1 MRDNETQRTGT
12 ATAEAAE
19 GRLVPLSE
27 LLHNHRIASGDP
39 DVRGWEVVG
48 SDGRTLGRV
57 HDLLVDTGSQ
67 RVRYLDVHLNADLT
81 SGSSTREGGREP
93 LGPEGQPMAGAETVG
108 LADTGVKE
116 GPGVVRTSAEAEP
129 ITGRL
134 DESADRPARDVTNQT
149 VGSDA
154 LSAAASGP
162 LFSRDDRPITGRLD
176 EGIAGT
182 EDRHVL
188 IPVGLG
194 RLTPGDDRVHLA
206 GLRADQAFSLPA
218 YRHGELTP
226 ELEADLRQRSGP
238 GWLSGKAPG
247 DFDLYDDAQF
257 YGGRRGGR

>member
-1 MRDNETQRTGT
+1 MRDHDTQRTGT

-48 SDGRTLGRV
+48 SDGRTVGRI

-67 RVRYLDVHLNADLT
+67 RVRYLDVELDRELL
-81 SGSSTREGGREP
+81 SGSVPREGGREP

-116 GPGVVRTSAEAEP
+116 GPGVVRTSEGV
-129 ITGRL
+129 TGRL
-134 DESADRPARDVTNQT
+134 DEGVHRPDRNMVNES
-149 VGSDA
+149 VGPDA

-176 EGIAGT
+176 EGIGRT
-182 EDRHVL
+182 GDRHVL

-206 GLRADQAFSLPA
+206 RLRADEAASLPA
-218 YRHGELTP
+218 YNHGEISGD
-226 ELEADLRQRSGP
+226 LEAEMRR
-238 GWLSGKAPG
+238 GWISGKAPG
-247 DFDLYDDAQF
+247 DFDLYDDARF

>member
-1 MRDNETQRTGT
+1 MRDHDTQRTGT
-12 ATAEAAE
+12 TTAEAAE

-27 LLHNHRIASGDP
+27 LLHNHRIANGDP

-67 RVRYLDVHLNADLT
+67 RVRYLDVELDRDLASGT
-81 SGSSTREGGREP
+81 SLREGGREP
-93 LGPEGQPMAGAETVG
+93 IGPEGQPMAGAETVG

-149 VGSDA
+149 VGQDA

-162 LFSRDDRPITGRLD
+162 LFAREERPITGRLD
-176 EGIAGT
+176 EGIVKSG
-182 EDRHVL
+182 DRHVL
-188 IPVGLG
+188 IPIGLG

-206 GLRADQAFSLPA
+206 GLRAEEAFSLPV
-218 YRHGELTP
+218 YRHGEISSD
-226 ELEADLRQRSGP
+226 LEAEMRR
-238 GWLSGKAPG
+238 GWISGKAPS
-247 DFDLYDDAQF
+247 DFDLYDDARF
-257 YGGRRGGR
+257 YGGRRSGR

>member
-81 SGSSTREGGREP
+81 SGSSSRGGGREP

-108 LADTGVKE
+108 LADSGVKE
-116 GPGVVRTSAEAEP
+116 GPGVVWTSAEAEP

-134 DESADRPARDVTNQT
+134 DE
-149 VGSDA
+149 
-154 LSAAASGP
+154 
-162 LFSRDDRPITGRLD
+162 
-176 EGIAGT
+176 GIAGT
-182 EDRHVL
+182 EERHVL

-194 RLTPGDDRVHLA
+194 RLAPGDDRVHLA

-247 DFDLYDDAQF
+247 DFDLYDEDRF

>member
-1 MRDNETQRTGT
+1 MRDHETQHTGT

-19 GRLVPLSE
+19 GRLVPLSD
-27 LLHNHRIASGDP
+27 LHNHRITSGDP

-67 RVRYLDVHLNADLT
+67 RVRYLDVELDRDLASGT
-81 SGSSTREGGREP
+81 SLREGGREP

-108 LADTGVKE
+108 LADTGAQE
-116 GPGVVRTSAEAEP
+116 GPGVVRTSEGV
-129 ITGRL
+129 TGRL
-134 DESADRPARDVTNQT
+134 DEGIHRPDRNVVNES
-149 VGSDA
+149 VGPDA

-162 LFSRDDRPITGRLD
+162 LFSREERPITGRLD
-176 EGIAGT
+176 EGIART

-206 GLRADQAFSLPA
+206 GLRAEEAFSLPA

-226 ELEADLRQRSGP
+226 DLEADLQQRSGP
-238 GWLSGKAPG
+238 GWMSGKASG
-247 DFDLYDDAQF
+247 DFDLYDEDRF

>member
-1 MRDNETQRTGT
+1 MRNDETQRTGT

-67 RVRYLDVHLNADLT
+67 RVRYLDVELDRDLL
-81 SGSSTREGGREP
+81 SGPSLREGGREP
-93 LGPEGQPMAGAETVG
+93 MGPEGQPMAGAETVG

-116 GPGVVRTSAEAEP
+116 GPGVVRTSEAV
-129 ITGRL
+129 TGRL
-134 DESADRPARDVTNQT
+134 DEGVYRPDSNVVNES
-149 VGSDA
+149 VGPDA
-154 LSAAASGP
+154 LAAAASGP
-162 LFSRDDRPITGRLD
+162 LFARDDRPVTGRLD
-176 EGIAGT
+176 EGGAAAG
-182 EDRHVL
+182 DRHVL
-188 IPVGLG
+188 IPVGLS
-194 RLTPGDDRVHLA
+194 RLTPGDDRIYLEGV
-206 GLRADQAFSLPA
+206 RAAEATSLPA
-218 YRHGELTP
+218 YNHGEISRD
-226 ELEADLRQRSGP
+226 LEAELRR

-247 DFDLYDDAQF
+247 DFDLYDDARF